1 MGLGCAWC
9 WRGWRGW
16 PAFFVDRRLSFLVW
30 SCYWTYSHVPVTAF
44 PISPRT
50 LRRDRST
57 RVCVCPRLSGHP
69 RGPSI
74 GDGMDDK
81 CTRKSPRV
89 KTKNNGELVG
99 RASWEVKAWGR
110 CKPDHPLL
118 LGDLGSRTH
127 KTEKV
132 KRRRRFH
139 RHSKRSPHSGNLGSC
154 CAVLPL
160 CETYDRGEHDERE
173 RRVRVQFVRLAA
185 HLMLCTTSC
194 RVAVVVV
201 VCASRRY
208 TRTRCMQPV
217 PAGVSRFMYVRTET
231 LPACVSLAVDVRG
244 CLLTST

>member
-1 MGLGCAWC
+1 MRCLFLGLGCAWC
-9 WRGWRGW
+9 WRGW
-16 PAFFVDRRLSFLVW
+16 PAFCVDRRLSFLVW

-81 CTRKSPRV
+81 CTRTSPRV

-132 KRRRRFH
+132 KRRRSSTDTRKDPPIPATWDRAALCFLCAKH
-139 RHSKRSPHSGNLGSC
+139 TTGGS
-154 CAVLPL
+154 
-160 CETYDRGEHDERE
+160 
-173 RRVRVQFVRLAA
+173 
-185 HLMLCTTSC
+185 TTN
-194 RVAVVVV
+194 
-201 VCASRRY
+201 ASDGY
-208 TRTRCMQPV
+208 
-217 PAGVSRFMYVRTET
+217 GS
-231 LPACVSLAVDVRG
+231 S
-244 CLLTST
+244 S

>member
-1 MGLGCAWC
+1 MRCLFLGLGCAWC
-9 WRGWRGW
+9 WRGW
-16 PAFFVDRRLSFLVW
+16 PAFCVDRRLSFLVW

-139 RHSKRSPHSGNLGSC
+139 RHSKRFPPFRQPGIVLR
-154 CAVLPL
+154 CAS
-160 CETYDRGEHDERE
+160 
-173 RRVRVQFVRLAA
+173 FVRNIRQGGARRTRA
-185 HLMLCTTSC
+185 TGTGPVRKTCCTSHAVHDKLSC
-194 RVAVVVV
+194 RRCRCC
-201 VCASRRY
+201 VC
-208 TRTRCMQPV
+208 
-217 PAGVSRFMYVRTET
+217 
-231 LPACVSLAVDVRG
+231 LA
-244 CLLTST
+244 